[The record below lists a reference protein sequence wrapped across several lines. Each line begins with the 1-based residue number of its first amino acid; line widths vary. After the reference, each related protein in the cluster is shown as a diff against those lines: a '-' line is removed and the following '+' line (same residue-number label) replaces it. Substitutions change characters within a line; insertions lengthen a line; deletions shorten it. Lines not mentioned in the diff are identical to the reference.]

1 MPAPVKPDNPQPDR
15 MSLVIRGVPD
25 LTAELANAIYQVSDG
40 DCEVAMREG
49 LLYVKVPAGPAD
61 GWAKT
66 PALLAAVRATVVDAE
81 LVRVEAAD
89 MATAAE
95 RAHEP
100 LRSSA

>member
-1 MPAPVKPDNPQPDR
+1 
-15 MSLVIRGVPD
+15 
-25 LTAELANAIYQVSDG
+25 
-40 DCEVAMREG
+40 
-49 LLYVKVPAGPAD
+49 VPAGPAD

>member
-1 MPAPVKPDNPQPDR
+1 MMLKLPHTDCLT
-15 MSLVIRGVPD
+15 LVIRGVPD
-25 LTAELANAIYQVSDG
+25 LTAELAEALYDASDG

-49 LLYVKVPAGPAD
+49 LLYVEVPAGPSD

-66 PALLAAVRATVVDAE
+66 PALLAAVRTTVADAE